1 MEKKEK
7 APLFHIT
14 KKSNMPLWQSLLI
27 RFGFIVGAIIIGLV
41 IIMIAYGG
49 EAFEEYGF
57 AAIGDLLAGTFGGLF
72 KGVFIDLWDFL
83 KQGALLL
90 GVGLALIPAF
100 KMKFWNLGGNGQ
112 ILVGALATIACMIGF
127 GGKLPDGVI
136 VLISIPA
143 AILAGAVWAVIPAI
157 FKALF
162 NTNESLFTLMM
173 NYIAA
178 GLVSAYIMFVYPTGS
193 HVIPRQEYGH
203 LPELFNDSLL
213 VVIVALIVLAFMV
226 YYLRFSKHG
235 YELTVVGESTNT
247 ARYVGINVKKVII
260 RTLIVSGALCGLIG
274 CLIAGGIDFT
284 VNGESAQNMG
294 FTAIM
299 AVWLAKFNPLITVAT
314 SFFIQFI
321 TIGMQQVNYE
331 LGITSQA
338 TANLVIGLIYFFV
351 IGCEFFIE
359 YKVIF
364 NFGKKKNALE
374 SVSLEEEKPQEEKKE
389 EGK

>member
-27 RFGFIVGAIIIGLV
+27 RFGFIVGAIIIGLLIV
-41 IIMIAYGG
+41 SIAYNANPFVGLG
-49 EAFEEYGF
+49 AMFNGS
-57 AAIGDLLAGTFGGLF
+57 FGSER
-72 KGVFIDLWDFL
+72 KIWKFL
-83 KQGALLL
+83 RSGALLL

-112 ILVGALATIACMIGF
+112 ILIGALVTVACMIEF
-127 GGKLPDGVI
+127 GGKLPDPVI
-136 VLISIPA
+136 LLISIPS
-143 AILAGAVWAVIPAI
+143 AIIAGAVWAVIPAI

-178 GLVSAYIMFVYPTGS
+178 GLVSAFIMFKYPTGS
-193 HVIPRQEYGH
+193 HVIPRQNYGH
-203 LPELFNDSLL
+203 LPEIVNDSLL
-213 VVIVALIVLAFMV
+213 IVIVALILLAFMV

-260 RTLIVSGALCGLIG
+260 RTLLVSGALCGLIG
-274 CLIAGGIDFT
+274 CLISGGIDFT
-284 VNGESAQNMG
+284 VNADSAQNMG

-299 AVWLAKFNPLITVAT
+299 AVWLAKFNPLIAVA
-314 SFFIQFI
+314 SSYFIQFI

-331 LGITSQA
+331 FGITSSA
-338 TANLVIGLIYFFV
+338 TANLVMGIVYFFV

-359 YKVIF
+359 YRVVF

-374 SVSLEEEKPQEEKKE
+374 NVSLENKSQENVTTAE

>member
-178 GLVSAYIMFVYPTGS
+178 GLVSAYIMLVYPTGS
-193 HVIPRQEYGH
+193 HVIPRQEHGH

-235 YELTVVGESTNT
+235 YELAVVGESTNT

-374 SVSLEEEKPQEEKKE
+374 GVSLEEEKPQEEKKE

>member
-7 APLFHIT
+7 APLFHVT

-27 RFGFIVGAIIIGLV
+27 RFGFIVGAVILGLLIISITYGQNPIVGL
-41 IIMIAYGG
+41 
-49 EAFEEYGF
+49 EAM
-57 AAIGDLLAGTFGGLF
+57 F
-72 KGVFIDLWDFL
+72 KGSFGSERKIWKFL
-83 KQGALLL
+83 RSGALLL

-112 ILVGALATIACMIGF
+112 ILIGALTTIACMIGF
-127 GGKLPDGVI
+127 GGVLPDAVI
-136 VLISIPA
+136 LLISVPA
-143 AILAGAVWAVIPAI
+143 SIIAGAIWAVIPAI

-178 GLVSAYIMFVYPTGS
+178 GLVSAYIMFMYPTGS
-193 HVIPRQEYGH
+193 HVIPSQEYGH
-203 LPELFNDSLL
+203 IPQLFNDSLL
-213 VVIVALIVLAFMV
+213 IVIIALILLAFMV

-235 YELTVVGESTNT
+235 YELAVVGESQNT
-247 ARYVGINVKKVII
+247 ALYVGINVKKVIV
-260 RTLIVSGALCGLIG
+260 RTLLLSGTLCGLIG
-274 CLIAGGIDFT
+274 CLLSGAIDFT
-284 VNGESAQNMG
+284 VNADTAQNMG

-299 AVWLAKFNPLITVAT
+299 AVWLAKFNPLIAVA
-314 SFFIQFI
+314 SSYFIQFI

-331 LGITSQA
+331 FGITSSA
-338 TANLVIGLIYFFV
+338 TANLVMGIIYFFV

-359 YKVIF
+359 YRVVF

-374 SVSLEEEKPQEEKKE
+374 GVSVEAEQKPQEAVKE

>member
-14 KKSNMPLWQSLLI
+14 KKSNMPLWQALLI
-27 RFGFIVGAIIIGLV
+27 RFGFIVGAVLIGLIIIS
-41 IIMIAYGG
+41 IAYKANPFVGLG
-49 EAFEEYGF
+49 AMFNGSF
-57 AAIGDLLAGTFGGLF
+57 GTER
-72 KGVFIDLWDFL
+72 KIWRFL
-83 KQGALLL
+83 RSGALLL

-112 ILVGALATIACMIGF
+112 ILIGALTTIACLIGF
-127 GGKLPDGVI
+127 SGILPDFLTVI
-136 VLISIPA
+136 VSVLAA
-143 AILAGAVWAVIPAI
+143 AIAGAIWAVIPAI

-178 GLVSAYIMFVYPTGS
+178 GLVSAYIMFMYPTGS
-193 HVIPRQEYGH
+193 HVIPSLQFAGYCTI
-203 LPELFNDSLL
+203 PQLFNDSLL
-213 VVIVALIVLAFMV
+213 VVLVALIVLGFMV

-235 YELTVVGESTNT
+235 YELAVVGESTNT
-247 ARYVGINVKKVII
+247 ARYIGINVKKVII
-260 RTLIVSGALCGLIG
+260 RTLVVSGALCGLIG
-274 CLIAGGIDFT
+274 SLIAGGIDFT
-284 VNGESAQNMG
+284 VNAESAQNMG

-299 AVWLAKFNPLITVAT
+299 AVWLAKFNPLIAVA
-314 SFFIQFI
+314 SSYFIQFI

-331 LGITSQA
+331 FGITSSA
-338 TANLVIGLIYFFV
+338 TANLVMGIIYFFV

-359 YKVIF
+359 YRVVF

-374 SVSLEEEKPQEEKKE
+374 NVSLENKSQESVTTTE

>member
-27 RFGFIVGAIIIGLV
+27 RFGFIVGAIIIGLLIV
-41 IIMIAYGG
+41 SIAYNANPFVGLG
-49 EAFEEYGF
+49 AMFNGS
-57 AAIGDLLAGTFGGLF
+57 FGSER
-72 KGVFIDLWDFL
+72 KIWKFL
-83 KQGALLL
+83 RSGALLL

-112 ILVGALATIACMIGF
+112 ILIGALVTVACMIEF
-127 GGKLPDGVI
+127 GGKLPDPVI
-136 VLISIPA
+136 LLISIPS
-143 AILAGAVWAVIPAI
+143 AIIAGAVWAVIPAI

-178 GLVSAYIMFVYPTGS
+178 GLVSAFIMFKYPTGS
-193 HVIPRQEYGH
+193 HVIPRQNYGH
-203 LPELFNDSLL
+203 LPEIVNDSLL
-213 VVIVALIVLAFMV
+213 IVIVALILLAFMV

-260 RTLIVSGALCGLIG
+260 RTLLVSGALCGLIG
-274 CLIAGGIDFT
+274 CLISGGIDFT
-284 VNGESAQNMG
+284 VNADSAQNMG

-299 AVWLAKFNPLITVAT
+299 AVWLAKFNPLIAVA
-314 SFFIQFI
+314 SSYFIQFI

-331 LGITSQA
+331 FGITSSA
-338 TANLVIGLIYFFV
+338 TANLVMGIVYFFV

-359 YKVIF
+359 YRVVF

-374 SVSLEEEKPQEEKKE
+374 NVSLENKSQENVTTTE

>member
-27 RFGFIVGAIIIGLV
+27 RFGFIVGAIIIGLLIV
-41 IIMIAYGG
+41 SIAYNANPFVGLG
-49 EAFEEYGF
+49 AMFNGS
-57 AAIGDLLAGTFGGLF
+57 FGSER
-72 KGVFIDLWDFL
+72 KIWKFL
-83 KQGALLL
+83 RSGALLL

-112 ILVGALATIACMIGF
+112 ILIGALVTVACMIEF
-127 GGKLPDGVI
+127 GGKLPDPVI
-136 VLISIPA
+136 LLISIPS
-143 AILAGAVWAVIPAI
+143 AIVAGAVWAVIPAI

-178 GLVSAYIMFVYPTGS
+178 GLVSAFIMFKYPTGS
-193 HVIPRQEYGH
+193 HVIPRQNYGH
-203 LPELFNDSLL
+203 LPEIVNDSLL
-213 VVIVALIVLAFMV
+213 IVIVALILLAFMV

-260 RTLIVSGALCGLIG
+260 RTLLVSGALCGLIG
-274 CLIAGGIDFT
+274 CLISGGIDFT
-284 VNGESAQNMG
+284 VNADSAQNMG

-299 AVWLAKFNPLITVAT
+299 AVWLAKFNPLIAVA
-314 SFFIQFI
+314 SSYFIQFI

-331 LGITSQA
+331 FGITSSA
-338 TANLVIGLIYFFV
+338 TANLVMGIVYFFV

-359 YKVIF
+359 YRVVF

-374 SVSLEEEKPQEEKKE
+374 NVLLENNSPETVTSTK

>member
-27 RFGFIVGAIIIGLV
+27 RFGFIVGAVIIGLL
-41 IIMIAYGG
+41 IISIAYN
-49 EAFEEYGF
+49 ANPF
-57 AAIGDLLAGTFGGLF
+57 IGLGAMFNGSFGTER
-72 KGVFIDLWDFL
+72 KVWKFL
-83 KQGALLL
+83 RSGALLL

-112 ILVGALATIACMIGF
+112 ILIGALATIACMIEF
-127 GGKLPDGVI
+127 GGKLPDPVI
-136 VLISIPA
+136 LLISIPS
-143 AILAGAVWAVIPAI
+143 AIIAGAVWAVIPAI

-178 GLVSAYIMFVYPTGS
+178 GLVSAFIMFKYPTGS
-193 HVIPRQEYGH
+193 HVIPRQNYGH
-203 LPELFNDSLL
+203 IPEIVNDSLL
-213 VVIVALIVLAFMV
+213 IVVVALILLAFMV

-260 RTLIVSGALCGLIG
+260 RTLLVSGALCGLIG
-274 CLIAGGIDFT
+274 CLISGGIDFT
-284 VNGESAQNMG
+284 VNADSAQNMG

-299 AVWLAKFNPLITVAT
+299 AVWLAKFNPLIAVA
-314 SFFIQFI
+314 SSYFIQFI

-331 LGITSQA
+331 FGITSSA
-338 TANLVIGLIYFFV
+338 TANLVMGLIYFFV

-359 YKVIF
+359 YKVVF
-364 NFGKKKNALE
+364 NISKKKNSLE
-374 SVSLEEEKPQEEKKE
+374 TVSLNKNPQEEKRE